1 MISTIKSSS
10 YEGSM
15 LINERPYILSSGLTE
30 PSLTYRSIRPF
41 FFE

>member
-1 MISTIKSSS
+1 MKSIS
-10 YEGSM
+10 YNGLV
-15 LINERPYILSSGLTE
+15 LINEKPYILSSGMTE